1 MLQHILV
8 GLDGSP
14 LAESILPYVST
25 LAKALEG
32 QVTLLHVIPGVP
44 DWHRSDFYRFL
55 SPLIK
60 QEETEAYGYL
70 RRVTERLVEAGIT
83 VQSRVSVGDAATEI
97 LTTGQQAG
105 MDLIA
110 LATHGRS
117 GLRRWVYGSTAE
129 KVLHTTY
136 TPLLLI
142 RPTEEQPTP
151 SAGLTQVVIPLD
163 GSPVAETAIPL
174 AEELAKHCGVPLVL
188 FRVIEILPLTFVDPM
203 SMAGGNYQVILD
215 GLEKAA
221 QEYLDQVATTLRR
234 NDFSVQIV
242 TAMGGP
248 ADKIVRYTHDHPGS
262 LVVMATHGRTGVT
275 DVVLGS
281 VARRVVL
288 HGNTPTLMVRPR
300 AVTSE
305 QMSPAPQA

>member
-1 MLQHILV
+1 MPQHILV

-25 LAKALEG
+25 LAKVLDA
-32 QVTLLHVIPGVP
+32 QVTLLHVVPGVHG
-44 DWHRSDFYRFL
+44 WHDSDFYRFL
-55 SPLIK
+55 SPLIR
-60 QEETEAYGYL
+60 QEESEAYGYL
-70 RRVTERLVEAGIT
+70 RRVTDRLAEAGIR
-83 VQSRVSVGDAATEI
+83 VQSRVSIGDAAAEI

-105 MDLIA
+105 ADLIA

-117 GLRRWVYGSTAE
+117 GLRRWVYGSVAE
-129 KVLHTTY
+129 KVLHTTH
-136 TPLLLI
+136 TPLLLL
-142 RPTEEQPTP
+142 RPTGEQPAP
-151 SAGLTQVVIPLD
+151 PLGLTQVVLPLD
-163 GSPVAETAIPL
+163 GSPVAETALPL
-174 AEELAKHCGVPLVL
+174 AAELARRCGVPLVL
-188 FRVIEILPLTFVDPM
+188 LRVVETLPLTFVDPL
-203 SMAGGNYQVILD
+203 SMAGGNYQAILD

-221 QEYLDQVATTLRR
+221 QEYLDQVATTLRHD
-234 NDFSVQIV
+234 DFSVQLV

-248 ADKIVRYTHDHPGS
+248 ADKIVRYSHDRPGS

-275 DVVLGS
+275 EVVLGS